1 VTLRSFRCLAPLL
14 VMAAPLRAQ
23 DPDPHSAQPE
33 RPTVATHAGTVAPR
47 WLELETGLEFDRSGG
62 EHALQAPLLFKIGL
76 ARRVQLSVMLPF
88 TSPVEGGT
96 FGPADWSLGVKWRL
110 LEDAPVLGDFAIF
123 PALKFPTGASAQ
135 ARGTGTTDLSLL
147 LISSHRLGP
156 VAVDLNA
163 GVTRRSGDGSLA
175 PKTATVWTASFGGAA
190 SGRLG
195 WVGEVYGLP
204 GTTGPAGS
212 ENIVALLAG
221 PTFAVRPWM
230 VLDLG
235 GIIPI
240 SGPQPYAIYSG
251 LTWNLGK
258 L

>member
-1 VTLRSFRCLAPLL
+1 MTLRSLRCLASLL
-14 VMAAPLRAQ
+14 VMAAPLSAQ

-76 ARRVQLSVMLPF
+76 ARRLQLSVMLPF

-96 FGPADWSLGVKWRL
+96 FGPADWSFGIKWRL

-123 PALKFPTGASAQ
+123 PALKFPTGASSLG
-135 ARGTGTTDLSLL
+135 RGTGTTDVSLL

-175 PKTATVWTASFGGAA
+175 PKTATLWTASFGGAA
-190 SGRLG
+190 SGRFG
-195 WVGEVYGLP
+195 WVAEVYGLP
-204 GTTGPAGS
+204 GTNGPAGS

-221 PTFAVRPWM
+221 PTFAVRPWI

-251 LTWNLGK
+251 LTWNIGK